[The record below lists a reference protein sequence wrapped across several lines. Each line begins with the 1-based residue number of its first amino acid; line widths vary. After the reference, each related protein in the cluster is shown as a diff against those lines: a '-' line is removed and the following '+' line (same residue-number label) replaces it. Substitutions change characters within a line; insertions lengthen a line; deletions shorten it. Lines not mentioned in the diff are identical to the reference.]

1 MTQEEYKGL
10 LELLDDRYVL
20 QSDCNDRQ
28 EAHNNR
34 FANDNLRIE
43 KLLDKFKTWDKLLW
57 VIATSG
63 IGALVTA
70 VLNLI
75 LK

>member
-1 MTQEEYKGL
+1 MTQEEFMSL
-10 LELLDDRYVL
+10 CELLDERYVK
-20 QSDCNDRQ
+20 QKDCDTRQ
-28 EAHNNR
+28 EKVNKK
-34 FANDNLRIE
+34 FANDDKRID
-43 KLLDKFKTWDKLLW
+43 LLVSKMQTWNKLLW

-63 IGALVTA
+63 IGGLVTA